1 MKRVFGVFLLALLL
15 GVPVAGFAQTPLPAS
30 PAPDNSKVNER
41 DRDPGATTA
50 DQQKNNKGD
59 LEITRKIRQ
68 GIVKD
73 KTLSTYAHNIKVVT
87 QNGVVTLRGPVRS
100 NDEKVA
106 IETIAVQVAGQGNVH
121 NELELS
127 PEKGS

>member
-15 GVPVAGFAQTPLPAS
+15 VVPVAGFAQTPPPS

-41 DRDPGATTA
+41 DREPGATTA
-50 DQQKNNKGD
+50 DQQKNSKGD

>member
-1 MKRVFGVFLLALLL
+1 MKVFGVFLLALLL